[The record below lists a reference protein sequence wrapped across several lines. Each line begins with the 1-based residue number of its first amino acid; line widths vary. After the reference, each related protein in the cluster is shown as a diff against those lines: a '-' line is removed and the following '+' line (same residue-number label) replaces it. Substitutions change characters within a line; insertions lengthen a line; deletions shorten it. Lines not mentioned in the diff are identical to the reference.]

1 MPMPVALAFLTK
13 IGFYGLLAKASFSGG
28 MSVWMC
34 SNVENIT
41 QFTNFTKNTFSRE
54 NVGLSVEHIK
64 SRIGEAALTTGYE
77 CGDRCKDI
85 IEMSKIYDNE
95 VREQLQVSCDS
106 SAHTLALDSIIGKQ
120 SCDYIT
126 SADGYTNI
134 VENIALGAIDYRPI
148 NSGSGTGT
156 ASGTFKNEV
165 AVVKKTE
172 SKDNLGMNALAE
184 RIMGNSGADIQKYF
198 SDKFNKI
205 YDTTTN
211 ARRHVGWLMQ
221 GKTKTLEIIHDI
233 ITSFIN
239 NLRLFLE
246 KDFLHFKSKLQ
257 KKYEDYELCIDY
269 ISNTLT
275 SLVAM
280 LSLAHGI

>member
-1 MPMPVALAFLTK
+1 MPLPAALAFITK
-13 IGFYGLLAKASFSGG
+13 IGFYGLLAKATFSGG

-41 QFTNFTKNTFSRE
+41 QFTNFAANTFSTE
-54 NVGLSVEHIK
+54 NIWLSAEHIK

-95 VREQLQVSCDS
+95 VREQLRVSCDTS
-106 SAHTLALDSIIGKQ
+106 TQTLALDSIIGKQ
-120 SCDYIT
+120 SCEYIT
-126 SADGYTNI
+126 SNEGYTNI
-134 VENIALGAIDYRPI
+134 VDNIAYGAIAYKPFEDGKSAKSTELVI
-148 NSGSGTGT
+148 LE
-156 ASGTFKNEV
+156 NE
-165 AVVKKTE
+165 
-172 SKDNLGMNALAE
+172 NALAKTGSK
-184 RIMGNSGADIQKYF
+184 RN
-198 SDKFNKI
+198 KFNIAEYLNEKYNKI
-205 YDTTTN
+205 VDTTTN

-221 GKTKTLEIIHDI
+221 GKTKTIEMVRDI

-257 KKYEDYELCIDY
+257 KKYEDYELCADY
-269 ISNTLT
+269 LSHTVSSFIG
-275 SLVAM
+275 M
-280 LSLAHGI
+280 LYLAHGL

>member
-13 IGFYGLLAKASFSGG
+13 VGFYGLLAKASFSGG

-41 QFTNFTKNTFSRE
+41 QFTNFTKNTFSTE
-54 NVGLSVEHIK
+54 NMGLSIEHIK

-77 CGDRCKDI
+77 CGDRCADI
-85 IEMSKIYDNE
+85 LEISKMYNTE

-106 SAHTLALDSIIGKQ
+106 SAHTLALDTIIGKKS

-126 SADGYTNI
+126 SADGYNNI
-134 VENIALGAIDYRPI
+134 MDKIAYGAIDYRPI
-148 NSGSGTGT
+148 NTGT
-156 ASGTFKNEV
+156 GTFKNEV

-172 SKDNLGMNALAE
+172 IKDNLGMNALAE
-184 RIMGNSGADIQKYF
+184 RIMGNSGEDIQKYF

-221 GKTKTLEIIHDI
+221 GKTKTLEIIRDI

-246 KDFLHFKSKLQ
+246 KDFLHFKSKIQ
-257 KKYEDYELCIDY
+257 KKYEDYELCADY
-269 ISNTLT
+269 VSQTIT
-275 SLVAM
+275 SLIGM

>member
-1 MPMPVALAFLTK
+1 MPIPVALSFLTK
-13 IGFYGLLAKASFSGG
+13 IGFYGLLAKDSFSGG

-54 NVGLSVEHIK
+54 NIGLSVEHIK

-106 SAHTLALDSIIGKQ
+106 STHTLALDTIIGKQ

-126 SADGYTNI
+126 SNEGYTNI
-134 VENIALGAIDYRPI
+134 VDNIAYGAIDYRPT
-148 NSGSGTGT
+148 NSG
-156 ASGTFKNEV
+156 SGTFKNEV

-172 SKDNLGMNALAE
+172 IKDNLGVNALAE
-184 RIMGNSGADIQKYF
+184 RIMGNRAADIQKYL
-198 SDKFNKI
+198 SDKYNKI
-205 YDTTTN
+205 VDTTKN

-280 LSLAHGI
+280 LSLSHGI